1 MDFLYQIFGW
11 MLFQIYEVVHN
22 YGLAIIIFTIFMKV
36 LLLPLNIK
44 QTKSMKDM
52 QRLQPELQ
60 KLNKKYKNNKEKL
73 NEETLKLYKTFKV
86 NPAGGCLPLLLQF
99 PILIGL
105 YQTLLNPAQ
114 WVFTPDVFAAL
125 MLNNG
130 FSFLWINNLNQ
141 PDPYYILPILAALFT
156 FITQKFTMAAS
167 PVTNPDD
174 PNVKTQKIMLYAMP
188 LMIGWISISM
198 PAGVAL
204 YWVVQNIFTFVQQF
218 IMMRIPEPDISIEE
232 AERRVREAEEEK
244 RAELAE
250 KRAAT
255 NPNAQKGNKKNK
267 ESETKKPL
275 TRPAS
280 NKKIHSSKT
289 YQPPVEQR
297 KKTSVEIPER
307 DEAQEDAYQK
317 AKERYDNK

>member
-11 MLFQIYEVVHN
+11 ILFHLYNFIGS
-22 YGLAIIIFTIFMKV
+22 YGISIIVFTILMKV

-105 YQTLLNPAQ
+105 YQTLLHPET
-114 WVFTPDVFAAL
+114 WVFV
-125 MLNNG
+125 NG
-130 FSFLWINNLNQ
+130 TITNIDMSFLWIQSLSN

-156 FITQKFTMAAS
+156 FITQKFTMASS
-167 PVTNPDD
+167 PTTNPDD
-174 PNVKTQKIMLYAMP
+174 PNAKTQKIMLYVMP
-188 LMIGWISISM
+188 LMIGYISISM

-204 YWVVQNIFTFVQQF
+204 YWVVQNVFTFVQQF
-218 IMMRIPEPDISIEE
+218 IMMKIPEPDISIEE
-232 AERRVREAEEEK
+232 AERRVREAEEERK
-244 RAELAE
+244 AELAA

-255 NPNAQKGNKKNK
+255 NPNAQNANKKDK
-267 ESETKKPL
+267 TDEPKKPL

-280 NKKIHSSKT
+280 NKKIHSSKS
-289 YQPPVEQR
+289 YQPPAEQR
-297 KKTSVEIPER
+297 KKPSVEIPER
-307 DEAQEDAYQK
+307 DEAQEEAYQK

>member
-1 MDFLYQIFGW
+1 MEFLYQIFGW
-11 MLFQIYEVVHN
+11 MLFQIYGIVHN
-22 YGLAIIIFTIFMKV
+22 YGLSIIIFTILMKV

-105 YQTLLNPAQ
+105 YQTLLHPET
-114 WVFTPDVFAAL
+114 WVFV
-125 MLNNG
+125 NG
-130 FSFLWINNLNQ
+130 TISGIDMSFLWLQNLSV
-141 PDPYYILPILAALFT
+141 PDPIYVLPVLAALFT
-156 FITQKFTMAAS
+156 FITQKFTMASSAN
-167 PVTNPDD
+167 TNPDD
-174 PNVKTQKIMLYAMP
+174 PNAKTQKIMLYAMP
-188 LMIGWISISM
+188 LMIGYISISM

-218 IMMRIPEPDISIEE
+218 IMMQIPEPDISIEE
-232 AERRVREAEEEK
+232 AERRVREAEEERK
-244 RAELAE
+244 AELAA
-250 KRAAT
+250 KRAAA
-255 NPNAQKGNKKNK
+255 NPNAAKGSKK
-267 ESETKKPL
+267 EPGDEPKKPL

-280 NKKIHSSKT
+280 HKKVHSSKS
-289 YQPPVEQR
+289 YQPQTEQR
-297 KKTSVEIPER
+297 KKPSVEIPER
-307 DEAQEDAYQK
+307 DAAQEEAYQK
-317 AKERYDNK
+317 AKQRFDN